1 MCVMTT
7 SIASF
12 PSKDPSPSL
21 DSCVPPPAGSTSESA
36 GREKSRLRQALGVV
50 RRASKM
56 GLTLSRPS
64 VVQERPGD
72 DASGARE
79 GASSAVF
86 LFLRGGDGG
95 RVNVRRGVRSRSGVM

>member
-1 MCVMTT
+1 M
-7 SIASF
+7 
-12 PSKDPSPSL
+12 
-21 DSCVPPPAGSTSESA
+21 
-36 GREKSRLRQALGVV
+36 
-50 RRASKM
+50 
-56 GLTLSRPS
+56 SRPS
-64 VVQERPGD
+64 VVQERPGE